1 MFWTFRNNR
10 NSRIKQ
16 PCYNRFVQ
24 STKTFRERVLDVI
37 ANIPEGRVMTYG
49 QLAEVAGMP
58 RHARVVG
65 DILHG
70 LSLETDLP
78 WWRVINSS
86 GKISTYKV
94 GTGELQK
101 GLLEREAVQFDTNG
115 KLKLEKYRWQ
125 IEVIDTED

>member
-1 MFWTFRNNR
+1 LKL
-10 NSRIKQ
+10 S
-16 PCYNRFVQ
+16 CYNRAVQ
-24 STKTFRERVLDVI
+24 STKTFRERVLDLI

-58 RHARVVG
+58 RHARAVG

-94 GTGELQK
+94 GTGEYQR
-101 GLLEREAVQFDTNG
+101 GLLEKEAVQFDANG
-115 KLKLEKYRWQ
+115 KIKLEQYRWQ
-125 IEVIDTED
+125 VEADEAKD

>member
-1 MFWTFRNNR
+1 M
-10 NSRIKQ
+10 KQ
-16 PCYNRFVQ
+16 PWYNHFVQ

-37 ANIPEGRVMTYG
+37 ANIPQGRVMTYG

-58 RHARVVG
+58 RHARAVG

-94 GTGELQK
+94 GTGELQR
-101 GLLEREAVQFDTNG
+101 GLLEREAVQFDANG

-125 IEVIDTED
+125 IEADESED

>member
-1 MFWTFRNNR
+1 
-10 NSRIKQ
+10 
-16 PCYNRFVQ
+16 VQ

-58 RHARVVG
+58 RHARAVG

-94 GTGELQK
+94 GTGELQR
-101 GLLEREAVQFDTNG
+101 GLLEREAVQFDANG

-125 IEVIDTED
+125 IEVDETED

>member
-1 MFWTFRNNR
+1 M
-10 NSRIKQ
+10 
-16 PCYNRFVQ
+16 Q

-37 ANIPEGRVMTYG
+37 ANIPQGRVMTYG

-58 RHARVVG
+58 RHARAVG

-78 WWRVINSS
+78 WWRVINAS

-94 GTGELQK
+94 GTGEYQR
-101 GLLEREAVQFDTNG
+101 GLLEREGVQFDAGG
-115 KLKLEKYRWQ
+115 KLKLEVYRWQ
-125 IEVIDTED
+125 VEIADFEDVEHISS